1 MAGQSKGSIKRRRAG
16 KGRAEQNART
26 KRNVQRRR
34 LKFERRI
41 KAQIEEAGDS
51 KIPVYRR
58 GYNGSHRGELSHHES
73 KAERLRAH
81 LAWSIGMRR
90 RWN

>member
-1 MAGQSKGSIKRRRAG
+1 MAGQSKGSVKRRRAG
-16 KGRAEQNART
+16 KGRNAQNDRT
-26 KRNVQRRR
+26 KRNVQKRR

-58 GYNGSHRGELSHHES
+58 GHGDSHRGDLSHYES
-73 KAERLRAH
+73 KADRLREH
-81 LAWSIGMRR
+81 LKWSIGMRQ

>member
-16 KGRAEQNART
+16 KGRNAQNDRT

-41 KAQIEEAGDS
+41 KAQIEEAGAFN
-51 KIPVYRR
+51 P
-58 GYNGSHRGELSHHES
+58 LAS

-81 LAWSIGMRR
+81 LRWSIGMRR

>member
-1 MAGQSKGSIKRRRAG
+1 MAGQSKGSKKRRRAG

-26 KRNVQRRR
+26 QRNVQRRR

-41 KAQIEEAGDS
+41 KAQIEEEAAGN
-51 KIPVYRR
+51 P
-58 GYNGSHRGELSHHES
+58 LTS

-81 LAWSIGMRR
+81 LAWSIGMRK